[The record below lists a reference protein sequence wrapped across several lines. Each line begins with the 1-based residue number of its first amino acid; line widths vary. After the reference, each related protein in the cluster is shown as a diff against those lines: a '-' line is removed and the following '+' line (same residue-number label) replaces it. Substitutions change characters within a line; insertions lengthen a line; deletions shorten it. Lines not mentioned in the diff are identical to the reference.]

1 MASGVSPTTHPSI
14 LGRDSGGGL
23 GKSCQPPDP
32 LGRML
37 LHALPL
43 FSAVEPVASFPRQ
56 LKPMTACPPFFCLSL
71 CLITHFEASCPVV
84 SSLIKMLM
92 WQELR
97 PPAKSHVS

>member
-56 LKPMTACPPFFCLSL
+56 LKPMTACPTSVITCEKAICSTPLLS
-71 CLITHFEASCPVV
+71 TH
-84 SSLIKMLM
+84 
-92 WQELR
+92 
-97 PPAKSHVS
+97 